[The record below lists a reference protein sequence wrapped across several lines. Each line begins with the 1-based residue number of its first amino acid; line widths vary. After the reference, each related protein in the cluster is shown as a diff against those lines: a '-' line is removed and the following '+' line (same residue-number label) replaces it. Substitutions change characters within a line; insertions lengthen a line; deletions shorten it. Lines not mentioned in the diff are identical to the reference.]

1 MKKTFTWIGAKGNK
15 FELEAECTMEVRNI
29 VLDADGIEYET
40 KKKEICINAKLIA
53 KVDGKVVETC
63 NNINFWRII
72 DLENG
77 LKRIWGINSIG
88 FNAEIA
94 AEIEKFLNKVIESA
108 KTEEVKEFE
117 AEKRDKEA
125 TNEIRTAQ
133 RIIEIAEVSPKHA
146 DGKLYTYNEL
156 QDYLKSYNNMF
167 NEGQEGYLP
176 RYVCQEEYEKA
187 LGILNR

>member
-187 LGILNR
+187 LEILNR

>member
-108 KTEEVKEFE
+108 KTEEVKDFE

-187 LGILNR
+187 LEILNR

>member
-15 FELEAECTMEVRNI
+15 FELEAECAMEVRNI

-53 KVDGKVVETC
+53 KVDEKVVETC

-187 LGILNR
+187 LEILNR

>member
-187 LGILNR
+187 LGVLNR

>member
-94 AEIEKFLNKVIESA
+94 AEIEKFLNKVIENA

>member
-176 RYVCQEEYEKA
+176 RYVCQEEYEKV
-187 LGILNR
+187 LEILNR